1 MGIASPN
8 LHISALDLTFF
19 RCHSRGMDII
29 AHIKS
34 RGMTVA
40 GVARVAGVSR
50 PSIYALNDPAHKP
63 ALETVLSVAKAIGVT
78 PADIRP
84 EIAA

>member
-1 MGIASPN
+1 M
-8 LHISALDLTFF
+8 TFF
-19 RCHSRGMDII
+19 FGHCLPMDII

-40 GVARVAGVSR
+40 AVARMAGVSR
-50 PSIYALNDPAHKP
+50 PAVYALNNPDHKP
-63 ALETVLSVAKAIGVT
+63 ALETVVSVARAIGVT

-84 EIAA
+84 ELAA